1 MPEQRR
7 PYRVG
12 TSIVVALPLAVR
24 THLGLE
30 PGQEVYW
37 HLVRGKE
44 VVLALTAERKGGH
57 PEGLKLQ
64 KELAAA
70 RRECERLRRK
80 AYARPEKAV
89 NMGIAHGWA
98 QAMRQ
103 NTEAFDLM
111 KWMETRFDDLAARI
125 PFRRRPGRPAR
136 SDGPVSRPEVETV
149 QTPILESEALKRGR
163 IIE

>member
-7 PYRVG
+7 PYVVG
-12 TSIVVALPLAVR
+12 SSIVVALPKAVR
-24 THLGLE
+24 EHLGVS

-44 VVLALTAERKGGH
+44 AVLAMTAERKGGH

-70 RRECERLRRK
+70 RKQIERLGRK
-80 AYARPEKAV
+80 AYARPEKAT
-89 NMGIAHGWA
+89 NLGIAHGWTM
-98 QAMRQ
+98 AMRH
-103 NTEAFDLM
+103 NRETFDLV
-111 KWMETRFDDLAARI
+111 KWLEGRFDDLAARI

-136 SDGPVSRPEVETV
+136 SGATVPSPEVERV
-149 QTPILESEALKRGR
+149 QAPVLEAQ
-163 IIE
+163 